1 MGPAER
7 RAFIALRTKVYTK
20 RSNLAQNSACCFRF
34 RVVQAS
40 QAAEEVLPPFC
51 HSERSEESLFLFLNL
66 IRREIP
72 RSAQNENMKA
82 RLLPS
87 AIRCRWE
94 TFKERS
100 RAWLSI
106 SRLILISGTPGW
118 TGKTTR
124 GKPAGAIGWSM
135 LRERCESI

>member
-66 IRREIP
+66 IRKEIP
-72 RSAQNENMKA
+72 RFAQNDKINYSF
-82 RLLPS
+82 RSLLS
-87 AIRCRWE
+87 LWFLIAAIL
-94 TFKERS
+94 TVHS
-100 RAWLSI
+100 Q
-106 SRLILISGTPGW
+106 
-118 TGKTTR
+118 
-124 GKPAGAIGWSM
+124 
-135 LRERCESI
+135 